1 MVLVLSELTSTANL
15 VLPTVES
22 IFVCQRNWDEE
33 QSTFIDTCS
42 N

>member
-22 IFVCQRNWDEE
+22 IFVCPRNLDEE